1 MRILRAWECNI
12 GREIVKLK
20 QQLSLLDGLAT
31 NQRTTVLKIIDDV
44 RNLGDKAIV
53 KYSKCFDKVSLSPD
67 EFRVKDQEIEDSYRK
82 NFPPVC

>member
-31 NQRTTVLKIIDDV
+31 NHRKTVLKIIDDV
-44 RNLGDKAIV
+44 WKLGDKAIV
-53 KYSKCFDKVSLSPD
+53 KYTKCFDKVSLSPD
-67 EFRVKDQEIEDSYRK
+67 EFRVKDKR
-82 NFPPVC
+82 N